1 VYGTE
6 SASTSSVGFD
16 GSATETQGQRSL
28 LIDDAA
34 RLLGVSRQ
42 TVYYRISQGRLFTIR
57 TRCGSQR
64 VLLAS
69 IESLLR
75 ESSTARLATGAGE
88 IVARSA
94 DACE

>member
-1 VYGTE
+1 
-6 SASTSSVGFD
+6 
-16 GSATETQGQRSL
+16 
-28 LIDDAA
+28 
-34 RLLGVSRQ
+34 
-42 TVYYRISQGRLFTIR
+42 
-57 TRCGSQR
+57 